1 VRDIGQQSSL
11 MAILIRFNALLLV
24 FIMSSAFYLVQT
36 QYQFRQFY
44 AEIDRA
50 RLQTR
55 RLQAE
60 HEQLKV
66 QKQAQ
71 GTSARVQQIA
81 TNHLKMHPPNPGTT
95 IYLEHPVFVNTSEYP
110 AQ

>member
-1 VRDIGQQSSL
+1 
-11 MAILIRFNALLLV
+11 MAILIRFNALLLIL
-24 FIMSSAFYLVQT
+24 IMSSAFYLVKI
-36 QYQFRQFY
+36 QYQFRQLY
-44 AEIDRA
+44 TEIDRA
-50 RLQTR
+50 HLQNR

-81 TNHLKMHPPNPGTT
+81 INRLKMHPPNPGTT
-95 IYLEHPVFVNTSEYP
+95 IYLEYPVVMNTSEHR